1 MNAAIP
7 QSHGP
12 AHSAGARAWPAEGG
26 ARAPY
31 WAFSDPDI
39 YQREQERIFR
49 GPVWHYLG
57 VDAEVPEPGCYKTTR
72 IGDSPVILMRDG
84 DGALRAAV
92 NRCAHRGNLVCREPF
107 GKADEL
113 YCVYHAWVYD
123 LQGNLKSAAFRRGI
137 RGEGGLPADFRAE
150 DHGLRKLKVDNFC
163 GLVFGS
169 FASELEPLA
178 DWLGEAG
185 DGIRRVLRKPLR
197 VLGYDTQ
204 RIAANWK
211 QYHENPRDSYHANI
225 LHAFYGTFGLSRQ
238 SQESGMIIS
247 SNGRHQ
253 YFYTKA
259 GTEKETPDYAETA
272 STLKS
277 HNAAFKLE
285 DRSLLH
291 WVNEFGDGV
300 SVQILSLYPTF
311 NLHQISN
318 SIATRQL
325 ITNGPDQTD
334 LVWTYLGFADDT
346 ESMTELRLWQTNMV
360 GSAGLVSM
368 EDASVCQMIRR
379 ATAGSADAA
388 SFMEMGGKD
397 LTSGGGTKLSE
408 RGLRNFWNAYKN
420 DLGL

>member
-1 MNAAIP
+1 MDAPGTGGGGTAA
-7 QSHGP
+7 
-12 AHSAGARAWPAEGG
+12 REYAWPAEGG

-31 WAFSDPDI
+31 WSFTDPAI
-39 YQREQERIFR
+39 YQLEQERIFR

-57 VDAEVPEPGCYKTTR
+57 VEAEVPEPGCYKTTR
-72 IGDSPVILMRDG
+72 VGDAPVILTRDANG
-84 DGALRAAV
+84 TLHAML
-92 NRCAHRGNLVCREPF
+92 NRCAHRGNLVCRDPF
-107 GKADEL
+107 GKAEEL
-113 YCVYHAWVYD
+113 YCVYHAWVYGLGGD
-123 LQGNLKSAAFRRGI
+123 LKSAAFRRGL
-137 RGEGGLPADFRAE
+137 RGEGGLPADFKPA
-150 DHGLRKLKVDNFC
+150 DHGLRKLKVDSFC

-169 FASELEPLA
+169 FDAGVEPLA
-178 DWLGEAG
+178 VWLGEAG
-185 DGIRRVLRKPLR
+185 RGIRRVLHKPLR

-225 LHAFYGTFGLSRQ
+225 LHTFYGTFGLSRQ
-238 SQESGMIIS
+238 SQESAMIIS
-247 SNGRHQ
+247 ANGRHQ

-259 GTEKETPDYAETA
+259 GTEKESADYRETA
-272 STLKS
+272 ATLKS

-285 DRSLLH
+285 DHSLLQ
-291 WVNEFGDGV
+291 WENEFGDGV
-300 SVQILSLYPTF
+300 NLQILSLYPTF

-325 ITNGPDQTD
+325 VTNGPGQTD
-334 LVWTYLGFADDT
+334 LIWTYLGFADDNPR
-346 ESMTELRLWQTNMV
+346 MNELRLMQTNLA

-368 EDASVCQMIRR
+368 EDASVCEMVRR

-397 LTSGGGTKLSE
+397 LTSGGSTKLSE

>member
-1 MNAAIP
+1 MNAPEVERYA
-7 QSHGP
+7 P
-12 AHSAGARAWPAEGG
+12 AARQYAWPPEGG

-31 WAFSDPDI
+31 WAFSDPAI
-39 YQREQERIFR
+39 YEREQQRIFR

-57 VDAEVPEPGCYKTTR
+57 VEAEVPEAGCYKTTR
-72 IGDSPVILMRDG
+72 IGDTPVVLARDEQ
-84 DGALRAAV
+84 GALRAMI

-107 GKADEL
+107 GKVEEL
-113 YCVYHAWVYD
+113 YCVYHAWIYGLNGD
-123 LQGNLKSAAFRRGI
+123 LKSAAFRRGL
-137 RGEGGLPADFRAE
+137 RGQGGLPADFRLE
-150 DHGLRKLKVDNFC
+150 DHGLHKLRVESFC
-163 GLVFGS
+163 GLVFGT
-169 FASELEPLA
+169 FALDMEPLA
-178 DWLGEAG
+178 AWLGEAG
-185 DGIRRVLRKPLR
+185 RGIQRVLHKPLR

-238 SQESGMIIS
+238 SQESAMVVS
-247 SNGRHQ
+247 ANGRHQ

-259 GTEKETPDYAETA
+259 GTEKDSEDYSETA
-272 STLKS
+272 SKLKS
-277 HNAAFKLE
+277 HNAAFRLE

-291 WVNEFGDGV
+291 WANEFGDGINL
-300 SVQILSLYPTF
+300 QILSLYPTF
-311 NLHQISN
+311 TLHQVSN

-325 ITNGPDQTD
+325 ITNGPQQTD

-346 ESMTELRLWQTNMV
+346 PEMNDLRLMQTNMV

-368 EDASVCQMIRR
+368 EDASVCEMVRR
-379 ATAGSADAA
+379 ATAGSGDAA

-397 LTSGGGTKLSE
+397 LTSGGNTKLSE